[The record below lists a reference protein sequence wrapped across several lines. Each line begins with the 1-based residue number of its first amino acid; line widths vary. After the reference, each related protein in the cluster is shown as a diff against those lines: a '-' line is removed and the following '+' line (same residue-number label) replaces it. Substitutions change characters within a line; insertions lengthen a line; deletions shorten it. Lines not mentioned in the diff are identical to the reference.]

1 MGIEF
6 SATAHARVRLGVR
19 GSTLAREVGT
29 LPRRPATTA
38 PATTALRCAQIN
50 YSGMLPCFLAG
61 IVSRLVCS
69 ISSAWARRGRVSP
82 GSMMSSRKPLLAA
95 M

>member
-6 SATAHARVRLGVR
+6 SAAAHARVRLGVR

-29 LPRRPATTA
+29 LPRR

-69 ISSAWARRGRVSP
+69 ISRARG
-82 GSMMSSRKPLLAA
+82 
-95 M
+95 